1 MTGKERAQLRK
12 AANGLET
19 IYQIGKDGVDDKLA
33 AGVNEAITAREL
45 IKLRVLDN
53 SMLSAA
59 EAAEELAARIGAEV
73 IQVIG
78 NRFVLYRRNRDIDR
92 YGI

>member
-59 EAAEELAARIGAEV
+59 EAAEELAERIGAEV

>member
-59 EAAEELAARIGAEV
+59 EAAEELAERIGAEV

-78 NRFVLYRRNRDIDR
+78 NRFVLYRRNRDIDQ